1 MKVSIVIPTKDRD
14 NDLIEC
20 IQSIANQTS
29 LPKEV
34 IVVDDGNI
42 IQDTSTKILDILNS
56 KDVRFIYLKKDKP
69 GTSRS
74 RNLGAEKSSGDIVI
88 ILDDD
93 VIIDEDYIEEILKVY
108 EKFQME
114 NLGGV
119 GGIVKNLRSKYPL
132 ENLFD
137 YFFCMY
143 SKKAEWDILPWGF
156 QTWNGDIS
164 QIQKVNY
171 MIGGISSYKRNILT
185 ELKFREFKHGGRCA
199 NEDVEFFLRAS
210 QKYDFIITPFAKA
223 YHKESPIGRESPF
236 KTGVKTSFNRLDTF
250 TVCAN
255 KTIRNVFCFCW
266 AMFGSILKKFLSA
279 IFDKRRKMSHVYEA
293 LGMFVGVFQYTI
305 EQL

>member
-29 LPKEV
+29 LPQGV

-42 IQDTSTKILDILNS
+42 TQDTSTKILDILNS

-108 EKFQME
+108 EKFQSD

-119 GGIVKNLRSKYPL
+119 GGIIKNMRHKYPL

-143 SKKAEWDILPWGF
+143 SKEAEWDILPWGF
-156 QTWNGDIS
+156 PTWNVNIS
-164 QIQKVNY
+164 QVQKVNY
-171 MIGGISSYKRNILT
+171 MIGGISSYKRSILI
-185 ELKFREFKHGGRCA
+185 ELKFREYKHGGRCA
-199 NEDVEFFLRAS
+199 NEDVDFFLRAS
-210 QKYDFIITPFAKA
+210 QKYNFFITPFAKA
-223 YHKESPIGRESPF
+223 YHKQSSIGRESSF
-236 KTGVKTSFNRLDTF
+236 KTGVKLSFNRLDTF
-250 TVCAN
+250 MVSVDKTVKNSLA
-255 KTIRNVFCFCW
+255 FFW
-266 AMFGSILKKFLSA
+266 AMLGSIFKKFLAA
-279 IFDKRRKMSHVYEA
+279 IFAKRHKMSHFYEA
-293 LGMFVGVFQYTI
+293 IGMLVGIFRYVI
-305 EQL
+305 ER